1 MNTAM
6 SLLLATRQFVTSRV
20 LLITGVHS
28 VWPELSLP
36 QFILRLMIKVSLIAL
51 SLVPLSALAQTGSI
65 RYTHTRPVLYSHYY
79 AYQAYARER
88 AGVEFIEPAPHATIS
103 RTMVFDTTASL
114 TYPTN
119 ELHVEPLDRRVDE
132 GEEHVDTTYVSFVDG
147 TYMESR
153 AIGEDIYLVSGQ
165 ESAIPWR
172 LEGEERVY
180 LGLRAVRATAEV
192 DSATVEAWFT
202 PEIPVSAG
210 PGLYG
215 GLPGLILMVTH
226 TGSGEVYAANDLKV
240 GVLSRS
246 IVPPV
251 RGRKVSDE
259 EYQRIK
265 TAQINQDRS
274 FWEGEMRLIEEG
286 KAIIKRRGQ

>member
-1 MNTAM
+1 MRPIR
-6 SLLLATRQFVTSRV
+6 LL
-20 LLITGVHS
+20 
-28 VWPELSLP
+28 
-36 QFILRLMIKVSLIAL
+36 KVALIAL
-51 SLVPLSALAQTGSI
+51 SLVPLYAVAQTGTV
-65 RYTHTRPVLYSHYY
+65 RYTHTRPVLYSHHYV
-79 AYQAYARER
+79 YQAYTRER
-88 AGVEFIEPAPHATIS
+88 LGVEFVGPASHANTS
-103 RTMVFDTTASL
+103 RTMVFDTTTSL
-114 TYPTN
+114 IFPTN
-119 ELHVEPLDRRVDE
+119 EPHVEPLDRRVSE
-132 GEEHVDTTYVSFVDG
+132 GEEHVDTTYVSFSDG

-153 AIGEDIYLVSGQ
+153 AIGEDVYLVRGHKL
-165 ESAIPWR
+165 ALPWR

-180 LGLRAVRATAEV
+180 LGLRAVRAIAAV
-192 DSATVEAWFT
+192 DSATVEAWFS

-226 TGSGEVYAANDLKV
+226 TGSGEVYAADSLRV

-265 TAQINQDRS
+265 TAHINQDRS
-274 FWEGEMRLIEEG
+274 FWEGEIRLIEEG
-286 KAIIKRRGQ
+286 KVIINRRGQ

>member
-1 MNTAM
+1 M
-6 SLLLATRQFVTSRV
+6 
-20 LLITGVHS
+20 
-28 VWPELSLP
+28 
-36 QFILRLMIKVSLIAL
+36 LRIMVKVSLIAL
-51 SLVPLSALAQTGSI
+51 SLVPLNALAQTGTV
-65 RYTHTRPVLYSHYY
+65 RYAHTRPVLYSHYY
-79 AYQAYARER
+79 AYQAYTRER
-88 AGVEFIEPAPHATIS
+88 LDMEFIEPASHVTIS

-114 TYPTN
+114 MYPSSAP
-119 ELHVEPLDRRVDE
+119 HVEPLDRRVSE
-132 GEEHVDTTYVSFVDG
+132 GAEHVDTTYVSFGDG

-153 AIGEDIYLVSGQ
+153 AIGEDVYLVSGQ
-165 ESAIPWR
+165 NPALPWR
-172 LEGEERVY
+172 LEGNERVY

-192 DSATVEAWFT
+192 DSATVEAWFS

-210 PGLYG
+210 PGMYG

-226 TGSGEVYAANDLKV
+226 RGSGEVYAADSLRV

-246 IVPPV
+246 IGPPV

-265 TAQINQDRS
+265 TAQINEDRS

-286 KAIIKRRGQ
+286 KVIIKRRGQ